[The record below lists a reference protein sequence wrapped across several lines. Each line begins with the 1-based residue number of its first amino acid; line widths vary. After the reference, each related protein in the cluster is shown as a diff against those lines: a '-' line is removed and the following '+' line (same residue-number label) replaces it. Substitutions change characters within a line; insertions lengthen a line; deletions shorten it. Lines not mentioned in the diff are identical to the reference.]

1 MSIDTALAI
10 RPLPE
15 SSRALLRGE
24 TRGGESSPPPPAQA
38 PATPNPRM
46 RLDGS
51 LGVVVIE
58 FRNQV
63 GDVANTI
70 PSPRQLQAYRA
81 AVFTSAPLPAGLPL
95 PGGPE
100 AGAGAKSTE
109 ANPLA
114 PEAAPAPATAE

>member
-1 MSIDTALAI
+1 MSLDTTLVI

-15 SSRALLRGE
+15 NPHASPRGE
-24 TRGGESSPPPPAQA
+24 ARGGEAGVPPPATA

-58 FRNQV
+58 FRDQV
-63 GDVANTI
+63 GDVASTI

-81 AVFTSAPLPAGLPL
+81 AVFTDAPLPAGLPV

-100 AGAGAKSTE
+100 VAA
-109 ANPLA
+109 A
-114 PEAAPAPATAE
+114 PKDDAPAPEPAPAE